1 MSLNYT
7 ENRIKDAL
15 RLNNGNVNE
24 AKKQIFAWL
33 YEDHKLLLE
42 MTRPHLNGITAYAIQ
57 RVLNRM
63 MKSDDEILEEEAQ
76 DAVMSS
82 SKKDQLGKDI
92 LRGFASKDAPQF
104 GQESV
109 SVPLRKKAAS
119 QSHIDTMQMLAAA
132 SRKKMGNVD

>member
-7 ENRIKDAL
+7 QNRIKDAL
-15 RLNNGNVNE
+15 RMNNGNVND
-24 AKKQIFAWL
+24 AKRQISAWL

-63 MKSDDEILEEEAQ
+63 LKSNEEMLEEKAQ
-76 DAVMSS
+76 DAALSS

-109 SVPLRKKAAS
+109 SAPLRKKAAS
-119 QSHIDTMQMLAAA
+119 QNHIDTMQMLAAA
-132 SRKKMGNVD
+132 SRQKMGNME

>member
-1 MSLNYT
+1 
-7 ENRIKDAL
+7 
-15 RLNNGNVNE
+15 
-24 AKKQIFAWL
+24 
-33 YEDHKLLLE
+33 LLLE